1 MPFLSKI
8 LAKIVKISL
17 KSTLN
22 ANIYYYF
29 LLCVKRKRHVP
40 SSIGWDALGINVR
53 LAFSVLDE
61 LVEAIPGVVV
71 LVFGQVVVEGLVN
84 GFDVRLDR
92 MTDDIRYTFGRFID
106 GFEVQRFI
114 IAVQQISLGEVGEAV
129 CSVELAPW
137 FLLLE
142 VNLDAGQFLFDDSSH
157 AFLLAPCGILP
168 DHQRGII
175 LE

>member
-53 LAFSVLDE
+53 LAFSVLDK
-61 LVEAIPGVVV
+61 LVEAIPGVVALV
-71 LVFGQVVVEGLVN
+71 LGQVVVEGLVY
-84 GFDVRLDR
+84 GFDALSTGWPTMSD
-92 MTDDIRYTFGRFID
+92 THL
-106 GFEVQRFI
+106 
-114 IAVQQISLGEVGEAV
+114 AASLMVSKYSG
-129 CSVELAPW
+129 
-137 FLLLE
+137 
-142 VNLDAGQFLFDDSSH
+142 SS
-157 AFLLAPCGILP
+157 
-168 DHQRGII
+168 
-175 LE
+175 